1 VAGHSDPAEIG
12 GIAVD
17 NTNKTAELREIACKM
32 RVELLR
38 MFSYGKAHHFGG
50 SLSCVEIVAALYFYK
65 MNFSAG
71 LLKSPKRDRFIM
83 SKGHSVPAQYVALA
97 MHGIFPMEELK
108 TIKHPGA
115 RLQGH
120 PDMVKTPG
128 IEAPTGSLGQ
138 GLSFANGLA
147 LGGRLDGLKYNL
159 YIVLGDGEL
168 QEGQVWEAAMTTAH
182 YKLGNVCVFIDRNGY
197 QSQGCI
203 DEMMGVEPLEERFR
217 SFGWETA
224 RVDGHDL
231 VELCTVLDR
240 FDGEGEKPL
249 AIVADTVKGKGIDF
263 MENTYRYHNFAI
275 TEAEYKQ
282 AMQKF
287 QAEVKQ

>member
-1 VAGHSDPAEIG
+1 
-12 GIAVD
+12 VD
-17 NTNKTAELREIACKM
+17 NPNKSAELRQVARRM
-32 RVELLR
+32 RIELLK

-50 SLSCVEIVAALYFYK
+50 SLSCIEIVTALYFYK

-71 LLKSPKRDRFIM
+71 LLNSPERDRFIM

-97 MHGIFPMEELK
+97 LHGVFPLEELA
-108 TIKHPGA
+108 TIKRLGA

-120 PDMVKTPG
+120 PDMSKTPG

-147 LGGRLDGLKYNL
+147 LGGRLDGLKFNL
-159 YIVLGDGEL
+159 YVVLGDGEL

-182 YKLGNVCVFIDRNGY
+182 YRLGNICVIVDRNKY

-203 DEMMGVEPLEERFR
+203 DDMMGVEPLQERFR
-217 SFGWETA
+217 SFGWDSA

-231 VELCTVLDR
+231 DALCAVLDR
-240 FDGEGEKPL
+240 FDGQGRKPI
-249 AIVADTVKGKGIDF
+249 AVIADTVKGKGVEF
-263 MENTYRYHNFAI
+263 MENTHKYHNFAV
-275 TEAEYKQ
+275 TEEEYRAAMDRLEAE
-282 AMQKF
+282 A
-287 QAEVKQ
+287 

>member
-1 VAGHSDPAEIG
+1 
-12 GIAVD
+12 
-17 NTNKTAELREIACKM
+17 M
-32 RVELLR
+32 RIELLK

-50 SLSCVEIVAALYFYK
+50 SLSCIEIVTALYFYK

-71 LLKSPKRDRFIM
+71 LLNSPERDRFIM

-97 MHGIFPMEELK
+97 LHGVLPLEELA
-108 TIKHPGA
+108 TIKRLGA

-120 PDMVKTPG
+120 PDMSKTPG

-147 LGGRLDGLKYNL
+147 LGGRLDGLKFNL
-159 YIVLGDGEL
+159 YVVLGDGEL

-182 YKLGNVCVFIDRNGY
+182 YRLGNICVIVDRNKY

-203 DEMMGVEPLEERFR
+203 DDMMGVEPLQERFR
-217 SFGWETA
+217 SFGWDSA

-231 VELCTVLDR
+231 DALCAVLDR
-240 FDGEGEKPL
+240 FDGQGRKPI
-249 AIVADTVKGKGIDF
+249 AVIADTVKGKGVEF
-263 MENTYRYHNFAI
+263 MENTHKYHNFAV
-275 TEAEYKQ
+275 TEEEYRAAMDRLEAE
-282 AMQKF
+282 A
-287 QAEVKQ
+287 

>member
-1 VAGHSDPAEIG
+1 MDTG
-12 GIAVD
+12 
-17 NTNKTAELREIACKM
+17 NRTAELREIARRM
-32 RVELLR
+32 RVELLQ

-50 SLSCVEIVAALYFYK
+50 SLSCIEIVAALYFYK
-65 MNFSAG
+65 MNFSAS
-71 LLKSPKRDRFIM
+71 LVDNPERDRFIM

-97 MHGIFPMEELK
+97 MHGVFPMEELK
-108 TIKHPGA
+108 TIKRLGA

-120 PDMVKTPG
+120 PDMGKTPG

-147 LGGRLDGLKYNL
+147 LSGRLDGLKYNL

-182 YKLGNVCVFIDRNGY
+182 YKLGNVCAFIDRNRY
-197 QSQGCI
+197 QSQGAI
-203 DEMMGVEPLEERFR
+203 DEMMGVEPVEERFR

-224 RVDGHDL
+224 RIDGHNLD
-231 VELCTVLDR
+231 EICAVLDR
-240 FDGEGEKPL
+240 FDGKGGKPL

-263 MENTYRYHNFAI
+263 MENTYKYHNFAI
-275 TEAEYKQ
+275 TEEEYKK
-282 AMQKF
+282 ALQKL
-287 QAEVKQ
+287 QAELKQ

>member
-1 VAGHSDPAEIG
+1 M
-12 GIAVD
+12 D
-17 NTNKTAELREIACKM
+17 NPNKSAELRQVARRM
-32 RVELLR
+32 RIELLK

-50 SLSCVEIVAALYFYK
+50 SLSCIEIVTALYFYK

-71 LLKSPKRDRFIM
+71 LLNSPERDRFIM

-97 MHGIFPMEELK
+97 LHGVLPLEELA
-108 TIKHPGA
+108 TIKRLGA

-120 PDMVKTPG
+120 PDMSKTPG

-147 LGGRLDGLKYNL
+147 LGGRLDGLKFNL
-159 YIVLGDGEL
+159 YVVLGDGEL

-182 YKLGNVCVFIDRNGY
+182 YRLGNICVIVDRNKY

-203 DEMMGVEPLEERFR
+203 DDMMGVEPLQERFR
-217 SFGWETA
+217 SFGWDSA

-231 VELCTVLDR
+231 DALCAVLDR
-240 FDGEGEKPL
+240 FDGQGRKPI
-249 AIVADTVKGKGIDF
+249 AVIADTVKGKGVEF
-263 MENTYRYHNFAI
+263 MENTHKYHNFAV
-275 TEAEYKQ
+275 TEEEYRAAMDRLEAE
-282 AMQKF
+282 A
-287 QAEVKQ
+287 

>member
-1 VAGHSDPAEIG
+1 
-12 GIAVD
+12 VD
-17 NTNKTAELREIACKM
+17 NPNKSAELRQVARRM
-32 RVELLR
+32 RIELLK

-50 SLSCVEIVAALYFYK
+50 SLSCIEIVTALYFYK

-71 LLKSPKRDRFIM
+71 LLNSPERDRFIM

-97 MHGIFPMEELK
+97 LHGVLPLEELA
-108 TIKHPGA
+108 TIKRLGA

-120 PDMVKTPG
+120 PDMSKTPG

-147 LGGRLDGLKYNL
+147 LGGRLDGLKFNL
-159 YIVLGDGEL
+159 YVVLGDGEL

-182 YKLGNVCVFIDRNGY
+182 YRLGNICVIVDRNKY

-203 DEMMGVEPLEERFR
+203 DDMMGVEPLQERFR
-217 SFGWETA
+217 SFGWDSA

-231 VELCTVLDR
+231 DALCAVLDR
-240 FDGEGEKPL
+240 FDGQGRKPI
-249 AIVADTVKGKGIDF
+249 AVIADTVKGKGVEF
-263 MENTYRYHNFAI
+263 MENTHKYHNFAV
-275 TEAEYKQ
+275 TEEEYRAAMDRLEAE
-282 AMQKF
+282 A
-287 QAEVKQ
+287 